1 MRAVAGSGRAG
12 RAEWLALV
20 ALVLAVLLLAVDGTV
35 LSLAV
40 PALSA
45 DLAPSATQLLWI
57 GDVYSFALAG
67 LLVVMGALGDRI
79 GRKRLLLIGAA
90 GFGLASLLAAFAPTA
105 EWLIAARALL
115 GVAGATLMPSTLS
128 IIRNIFTD
136 AAERTTAI
144 AIWAAAATAGAAAGP
159 LVGGAL
165 LEHFWWGSVF
175 LINLPVMA
183 LLVVLGAVLL
193 PESRDPHPGPFDLP
207 SALLTVLTV
216 IPVVYAV
223 KEVAHAGTTPVA
235 VLAAAVGVAC
245 GVAFVR
251 RQRRLPA
258 PLFDVGLFR
267 LPAFS
272 GAVAANMLS
281 ISALSG
287 LLFFLSQYLQLVL
300 GYGPLEAGLRQL
312 PLTLASVGVAL
323 IAGRVAA
330 RLGRGRAVGT
340 ALLLAAA
347 GLGLLAVAEGAGRY
361 GLLAVAMAAVG
372 FGVGFA
378 LTLTTDAVVSAAPPQ
393 KAGAASA
400 VSETAYEMG
409 VALGIALLGSLHT
422 ALYRG
427 ALVLPP
433 GLPDADAARESLSS
447 AIGLLAELPGPVG
460 EAVLA
465 AARAAF
471 TDAMQATSLVA
482 AALLVVAG
490 VVAWRV
496 IPAHAGT
503 DRPVATV
510 DAPAAR
516 DGGGR

>member
-1 MRAVAGSGRAG
+1 MREIDGTVRAVSGPERAG

-79 GRKRLLLIGAA
+79 GRKRLLLIGAV
-90 GFGLASLLAAFAPTA
+90 GFGLASLLAAFAPSA
-105 EWLIAARALL
+105 GWLIAARALL

-159 LVGGAL
+159 LVGGLL

-183 LLVVLGAVLL
+183 LLIVLGAVLL

-223 KEVAHAGTTPVA
+223 KEVAHAGVTPVA

-245 GVAFVR
+245 GAAFVR

-258 PLFDVGLFR
+258 PLFDMSLFR
-267 LPAFS
+267 RPAFS

-312 PLTLASVGVAL
+312 PLTLASVVVSFVV
-323 IAGRVAA
+323 GRAAA
-330 RLGRGRAVGT
+330 RIGRGRAAGT
-340 ALLLAAA
+340 GLLLAAA

-361 GLLAVAMAAVG
+361 GLLAAAMAAIG

-433 GLPDADAARESLSS
+433 DVPGADVARESLAS
-447 AIGLLAELPGPVG
+447 AVALLAGPAG
-460 EAVLA
+460 DAVLA

-496 IPAHAGT
+496 IPA
-503 DRPVATV
+503 
-510 DAPAAR
+510 AR
-516 DGGGR
+516 

>member
-1 MRAVAGSGRAG
+1 MLSAMPNSGARGVRAG
-12 RAEWLALV
+12 RREWLALAV
-20 ALVLAVLLLAVDGTV
+20 LVLAVLLLAVDGTV

-67 LLVVMGALGDRI
+67 LLVTMGSLGDRI

-105 EWLIAARALL
+105 GWLIAARALL

-136 AAERTTAI
+136 AGQRTTAI
-144 AIWAAAATAGAAAGP
+144 AAWAAAATAGAAIGP
-159 LVGGAL
+159 LVGGVL
-165 LEHFWWGSVF
+165 LESFWWGSVF

-183 LLVVLGAVLL
+183 LLIGLGAVLL
-193 PESRDPHPGPFDLP
+193 PESRDPRPGPFDLV
-207 SALLTVLTV
+207 SALLTMLAVV
-216 IPVVYAV
+216 PVVYAV
-223 KEVAHAGTTPVA
+223 KEVASEGVTPAA
-235 VLAAAVGVAC
+235 VLTGLLGVAC
-245 GVAFVR
+245 GVAFVC
-251 RQRRLPA
+251 RQRRLPV
-258 PLFDVGLFR
+258 PLFDVSLFR
-267 LPAFS
+267 HPAFS

-312 PLTLASVGVAL
+312 PLTLASIVVAFFVGRL
-323 IAGRVAA
+323 AA
-330 RLGRGRAVGT
+330 RIGRGRAVGT
-340 ALLLAAA
+340 GLLLAAA
-347 GLGLLAVAEGAGRY
+347 GLGLLAVAEGSAGY
-361 GLLAVAMAAVG
+361 GLLAAAMAAIG

-378 LTLTTDAVVSAAPPQ
+378 LTLTTDAVVSAVPPE

-427 ALVLPP
+427 ALVPPP
-433 GLPDADAARESLSS
+433 GLPDEDVARGSIASAVGLVADLPAT
-447 AIGLLAELPGPVG
+447 AEDAL
-460 EAVLA
+460 LA

-471 TDAMQATSLVA
+471 TDAMQVTSLIA
-482 AALLVVAG
+482 AALLVLAG
-490 VVAWRV
+490 IVAWRV
-496 IPAHAGT
+496 IPA
-503 DRPVATV
+503 DSRV
-510 DAPAAR
+510 
-516 DGGGR
+516 GR

>member
-1 MRAVAGSGRAG
+1 MLNDMRNDADARRPAAAAARAG
-12 RAEWLALV
+12 RKERLALV

-45 DLAPSATQLLWI
+45 DLDPSATQLLWI

-67 LLVVMGALGDRI
+67 LLVTMGSLGDRI

-105 EWLIAARALL
+105 GWLIAARALL

-136 AAERTTAI
+136 AAQRTTAI

-207 SALLTVLTV
+207 SALLTVLTIV
-216 IPVVYAV
+216 PVVYAV
-223 KEVAHAGTTPVA
+223 KEVAHAGVSARA

-251 RQRRLPA
+251 RQARLPA
-258 PLFDVGLFR
+258 PLFDMSLFR

-272 GAVAANMLS
+272 GAVVANMLS

-312 PLTLASVGVAL
+312 PLTLASIVVGFF
-323 IAGRVAA
+323 AGRAVA
-330 RLGRGRAVGT
+330 RLGRGRAVG
-340 ALLLAAA
+340 AGLLLAAA

-361 GLLAVAMAAVG
+361 GLLAVAMAATG

-378 LTLTTDAVVSAAPPQ
+378 LTLTTDAVVSAAPPE

-409 VALGIALLGSLHT
+409 VALGIALLGSLQT

-433 GLPDADAARESLSS
+433 DLPDADAARESLAG
-447 AIGLLAELPGPVG
+447 AIGLLAGLPGPVG
-460 EAVLA
+460 DAVLA

-471 TDAMQATSLVA
+471 TDAMQATSLIA

-496 IPAHAGT
+496 IPS
-503 DRPVATV
+503 RP
-510 DAPAAR
+510 
-516 DGGGR
+516 